1 MWLSVTILARIGQF
15 IFIRV
20 GIIALLAGSAFF
32 SSPAWSIGEKL
43 LDQLISSDFI
53 YDRNIS
59 NAPPL
64 MIGYLDTN
72 AQNGL
77 TFDGECPTALK
88 DDCRLSY
95 RSLSQ
100 GFGTPVWVGQK
111 NMLVLGETLD
121 VDYFSNRTESFSIYT
136 GGVLAAWIN
145 QPSEQWQQGAFVYNY
160 WNLGDDQERAD
171 TSTVYAG
178 YVARYRHSARFH
190 SYVGLIYTDA
200 LERALVFPYA
210 AFDWFVDNRWTI
222 SAILPWPL
230 LTYSPNP
237 DQAFKVGALVT
248 GSSWTSASDGDV
260 YSRDFTQ
267 LNLGFVFEQRLN
279 DLFWGEFSLG
289 YAGLGRLS
297 MDSDQD
303 SDLEVDLESSPYFR
317 IGITVRPF

>member
-1 MWLSVTILARIGQF
+1 MWVSLPALSAQLSPIRLGMLALVAGCS
-15 IFIRV
+15 V
-20 GIIALLAGSAFF
+20 WSSASLA
-32 SSPAWSIGEKL
+32 IGEKL
-43 LDQLISSDFI
+43 MDQLISSDFV

-77 TFDGECPTALK
+77 TFDGECPPALA

-171 TSTVYAG
+171 TSTTYAG

-190 SYVGLIYTDA
+190 SYLGLIYTDA

-210 AFDWFVDNRWTI
+210 AFDWFVDDRWTI

-237 DQAFKVGALVT
+237 DQAFKVGAVVT
-248 GSSWTSASDGDV
+248 GSSWASASDGDV

-267 LNLGFVFEQRLN
+267 LNLGFVFEQRLSE
-279 DLFWGEFSLG
+279 LFWGEFSLG

-297 MDSDQD
+297 VDSDQD
-303 SDLEVDLESSPYFR
+303 SELETNLESSPYFR